1 MKWSEKYVTGIKRI
15 DDQHKGLFELSDVFR
30 DALNEGRG
38 ERVYGGL
45 LESLHAYAGIH
56 FCFEEGCIGRCQ
68 CAAAEQNVNA
78 HSKFLQGL
86 AVFEERYTIAGF
98 ECAEAHRLVE
108 FVDHWLADHICRID
122 MQLKPHPLGAT
133 PTPVAP
139 GPLVPSPLPIPPG
152 FSLR

>member
-38 ERVYGGL
+38 ERIYGGL
-45 LESLHAYAGIH
+45 LESLHAYAGFH

-78 HSKFLQGL
+78 HSKFLQDL
-86 AVFEERYTIAGF
+86 AVFEERYKIAGF
-98 ECAEAHRLVE
+98 ERAEAQRLVE
-108 FVDHWLADHICRID
+108 FIDHWLADHICRID
-122 MQLKPHPLGAT
+122 MRTMPQCEGCC
-133 PTPVAP
+133 
-139 GPLVPSPLPIPPG
+139 
-152 FSLR
+152 